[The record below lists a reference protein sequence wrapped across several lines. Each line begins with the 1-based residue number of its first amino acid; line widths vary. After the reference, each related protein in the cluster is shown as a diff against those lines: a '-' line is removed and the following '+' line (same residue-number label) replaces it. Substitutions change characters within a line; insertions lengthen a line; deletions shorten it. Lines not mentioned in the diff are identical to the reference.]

1 MAARRGSKAQ
11 PPSRVNDAYGTREG
25 RGELTRVEQ
34 QILLEQRVSGPL
46 PSADQLERYNAI
58 VPGMAERLL
67 VNFEKQTDHRIGL
80 EKRVIDGDVRRA
92 DRGLIFGWIFAMALL
107 AASVYLIA
115 TGHEGIGVMGLLG
128 ELAVLGGS
136 FIYADYRRRQER
148 NRKAGG

>member
-1 MAARRGSKAQ
+1 
-11 PPSRVNDAYGTREG
+11 
-25 RGELTRVEQ
+25 
-34 QILLEQRVSGPL
+34 
-46 PSADQLERYNAI
+46 
-58 VPGMAERLL
+58 MAERLL